1 MTDTKI
7 CLCLTATT
15 LRKNLEILNEYRK
28 WIDIAELRADY
39 LTPDE
44 ALNIRK
50 FPELA
55 KIPTILTVRRTSDGG
70 TFSGGESGRTTIFA
84 RGLSFAEQDA
94 SKNFAYVDLEEDFTV
109 SSLQDAALAFG
120 IKIIRSYHNMTDSNF
135 DINEKMLSMKKTGFE
150 IPKVACMANNLS
162 DTTRIFNQ
170 MKNVDYEH
178 IVCAM
183 GNYGVTTRILAKQLG
198 SFLTYCSPPDA
209 DMMTNVIGHIDPIVL
224 NERYAFRTMNKNT
237 EIFGVAGYPLAKTDS
252 PRIHNQGYRNHGL
265 NAVYVPIK
273 SKTVEEMMDFASEAG
288 IKGLSVTVPHK
299 ESVVPLIP
307 ETSKEVDIIGAC
319 NTIFKNKNT
328 WTGYNTDVGGFKR
341 ALIEFVGTDN
351 LKGKKVSLIGA
362 GGSAKAVAHALYELE
377 CDVCIFNRTII
388 KARTIADKYGFKYAG
403 LGLAVH
409 DLIEDYSELII
420 QTTPIGMGFVK
431 DDPTESG
438 DPLEFYIFSG
448 TEMVYDIIYYPE
460 KTPILERAEK
470 AGCKI
475 SNGLN
480 MLHYQAYEQFEIFTG
495 EQYE

>member
-84 RGLSFAEQDA
+84 RGLSFADQNA
-94 SKNFAYVDLEEDFTV
+94 SNNFAYIDLEEDYNV
-109 SSLQDAALAFG
+109 PSLQDAALAFG
-120 IKIIRSYHNMTDSNF
+120 IKVIRSYHNMEDSNF
-135 DINEKMLSMKKTGFE
+135 DFQEKMLKLKKTGFE
-150 IPKVACMANNLS
+150 IPKVACMANSLS
-162 DTTRIFNQ
+162 DVTKIFNEL
-170 MKNVDYEH
+170 KGVDYEH

-183 GNYGVTTRILAKQLG
+183 GNYGVSTRILAKQLG
-198 SFLTYCSPPDA
+198 SHLTYCSPPNT
-209 DMMTNVIGHIDPIVL
+209 DMMTNIIGHIDPIML
-224 NERYAFRTMNKNT
+224 NDLYGFRTMNAKT
-237 EIFGVAGYPLAKTDS
+237 QIFGVAGYPLAKTDS
-252 PRIHNQGYRNHGL
+252 PKIHGKGYRDHGL

-273 SKTVEEMMDFASEAG
+273 TKSIDEVFDFADACG
-288 IKGLSVTVPHK
+288 AKGFSVTVPHK
-299 ESVVPLIP
+299 ETVIPLVDKV
-307 ETSKEVDIIGAC
+307 SKEVDAIGAC
-319 NTIFKNKNT
+319 NTIFKSKSG
-328 WTGYNTDVGGFKR
+328 WKGYNTDAEGFKR
-341 ALIEFVGTDN
+341 ALVEFLGIKS
-351 LKGKKVSLIGA
+351 LKGKKVALIGA
-362 GGSAKAVAHALYELE
+362 GGSAKAVAYALNELKAN
-377 CDVCIFNRTII
+377 VCIFNRTII
-388 KARTIADKYGFKYAG
+388 KARNIAEPYGFKYAG

-409 DLIEDYSELII
+409 DLIDEYSWLII

-438 DPLEFYIFSG
+438 DPLEFYNFRG
-448 TEMVYDIIYYPE
+448 DEQVYDIIYYPE

-475 SNGLN
+475 CNGYN

-495 EQYE
+495 VKYE

>member
-55 KIPTILTVRRTSDGG
+55 KIPTILTVRRTCDGG

-84 RGLSFAEQDA
+84 RGLSFADQDA
-94 SKNFAYVDLEEDFTV
+94 SKNFAYVDLEEDYNV
-109 SSLQDAALAFG
+109 SSLQDAALAFN
-120 IKIIRSYHNMTDSNF
+120 IKIIRSYHNMKDSNF
-135 DINEKMLSMKKTGFE
+135 DFNEKMLSMKKTGFE
-150 IPKVACMANNLS
+150 IPKIACMANSLE
-162 DTTRIFNQ
+162 DVTKVFNEV
-170 MKNVDYEH
+170 KNVEYDH

-183 GNYGVTTRILAKQLG
+183 GNYGVSTRILAKQLG
-198 SFLTYCSPPDA
+198 SFLTYCSPPNT
-209 DMMTNVIGHIDPIVL
+209 DMMSTVIGHIDPIML
-224 NERYAFRTMNKNT
+224 NELYGFRTMNKKT
-237 EIFGVAGYPLAKTDS
+237 DIFGVAGFPLTKTDS
-252 PRIHNQGYRNHGL
+252 PKIHGSGYRSHGL
-265 NAVYVPIK
+265 NAVYTPIK
-273 SKTVEEMMDFASEAG
+273 SKTANEIIDFADEAG
-288 IKGLSVTVPHK
+288 VKGISVTVPHK
-299 ESVVPLIP
+299 ENIIPLLS
-307 ETSKEVDIIGAC
+307 ETSKEVDVIGAC
-319 NTIFKNKNT
+319 NTIHKEKNGWK
-328 WTGYNTDVGGFKR
+328 GYNTDAGGFKR
-341 ALIEFVGTDN
+341 ALIEFLGTDK
-351 LKGKKVSLIGA
+351 LKGKKVSLVGA
-362 GGSAKAVAHALYELE
+362 GGSAKAVAYALHELG

-388 KARTIADKYGFKYAG
+388 KARNIADKYGFKYAG

-409 DLIEDYSELII
+409 ELIEEYSEIII

-438 DPLEFYIFSG
+438 DPLEFYNFQG
-448 TEMVYDIIYYPE
+448 HEKVYDIIYYPE

-475 SNGLN
+475 CNGYN

-495 EQYE
+495 VQYE